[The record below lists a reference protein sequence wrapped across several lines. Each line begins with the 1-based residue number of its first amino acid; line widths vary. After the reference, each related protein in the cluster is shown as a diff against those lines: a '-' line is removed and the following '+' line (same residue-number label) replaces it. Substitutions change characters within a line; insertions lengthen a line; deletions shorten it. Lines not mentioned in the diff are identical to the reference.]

1 MKNSVR
7 LPPVICLSAAAA
19 VAEKNKN
26 YYGKKQTK
34 KRRIKFFLREKIK
47 NKLL

>member
-7 LPPVICLSAAAA
+7 FPPVYCLSAAAA

-26 YYGKKQTK
+26 PK
-34 KRRIKFFLREKIK
+34 EK
-47 NKLL
+47 NK